1 MYLYCD
7 SIVEQDNV
15 QWLLLDSTQ
24 SLGED
29 EESRVIMANKVVR
42 VFCSMESGWCA
53 PIHLHSQQSVESE
66 MHDVDRIHIQIL
78 YVELSILHREGE
90 FDKVVSHHEKLV
102 GPPWQAIPFP
112 RDIAATL

>member
-1 MYLYCD
+1 M
-7 SIVEQDNV
+7 VEQGNV
-15 QWLLLDSTQ
+15 QWLLLDSAQ

-29 EESRVIMANKVVR
+29 EESRVVMANEVGR
-42 VFCSMESGWCA
+42 VLCSMERGWCA

-66 MHDVDRIHIQIL
+66 IHEVDRIHIQTL

-90 FDKVVSHHEKLV
+90 FGKVVSHHEKLV